1 MSIHAAGRIVPCG
14 IFMPSNSKKAAE
26 SVPLC
31 GFFARL
37 DRIKEVKITMTLNI
51 LFLTIT
57 IKRRKLSPEQMV
69 QEEMVKDLMEKNKD
83 RQYSMYRTF

>member
-1 MSIHAAGRIVPCG
+1 MPQGELCPAAFLCLLTV
-14 IFMPSNSKKAAE
+14 KKPQ
-26 SVPLC
+26 SLYLSC

>member
-1 MSIHAAGRIVPCG
+1 
-14 IFMPSNSKKAAE
+14 
-26 SVPLC
+26 
-31 GFFARL
+31 
-37 DRIKEVKITMTLNI
+37 MTLNI